1 MIHCSMASGCF
12 CCLMFKETSI
22 AGLVWIGYFMENP
35 SSMMMDDLGLPPC
48 QQTPESEDW
57 ILLQCKQLGEG
68 CALAEE
74 CRSAEIIWNRCGKI
88 GSWPLNIGFEW
99 IWFINY
105 SWCDDCIPSG
115 IRSKERRCD
124 LINNV
129 WFLSKKWQHIQQIW
143 TAIDPDGNP
152 TSEPP
157 HFGVF
162 VVVYQLI
169 DTPMSAY
176 HPFPWNV
183 GLIDPLHHGFWGCV
197 WGVAEVM
204 DTQGWVSFSGALWYP
219 VAVGMDG
226 STKNLW
232 IFGGNSVSRVGDLPF
247 FATPSHP
254 EPIWCRLY
262 PSRETVTWFR
272 RFDPIP
278 QASTTHAEQ
287 RKCQCNS
294 QTGWLGM
301 GMWWLGN
308 LSFYWNLRNPDL
320 ISLSKNE
327 S

>member
-1 MIHCSMASGCF
+1 
-12 CCLMFKETSI
+12 
-22 AGLVWIGYFMENP
+22 
-35 SSMMMDDLGLPPC
+35 MDDLGLPPC

-57 ILLQCKQLGEG
+57 ILLQCKQPGEG

-162 VVVYQLI
+162 CGLPTNWYSHVGIPSISMKCGAYWSPTSWFLGLCLRGCRWGDGYTGLGQLFRCPVVSCGRGDGRQYQESV
-169 DTPMSAY
+169 D
-176 HPFPWNV
+176 
-183 GLIDPLHHGFWGCV
+183 FW
-197 WGVAEVM
+197 WEL
-204 DTQGWVSFSGALWYP
+204 SFKSWRP
-219 VAVGMDG
+219 P
-226 STKNLW
+226 
-232 IFGGNSVSRVGDLPF
+232 IFRHKKL
-247 FATPSHP
+247 PSHL

-262 PSRETVTWFR
+262 PFRETVTWFR

-278 QASTTHAEQ
+278 QASRTREQ

-301 GMWWLGN
+301 GMWWLGD